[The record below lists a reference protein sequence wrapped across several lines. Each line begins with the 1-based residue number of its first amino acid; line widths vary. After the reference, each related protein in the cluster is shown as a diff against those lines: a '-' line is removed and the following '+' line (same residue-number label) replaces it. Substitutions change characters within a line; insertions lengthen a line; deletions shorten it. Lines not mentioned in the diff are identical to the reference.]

1 MDQKRRVGI
10 RRGSFLKLMEDN
22 LNITDFETLNQIF
35 DIMLEERKT
44 MDQVL
49 TPILK
54 NYVMNAPGVHGDYT
68 IGDLNHLIGEFQT
81 IVHDLQR
88 RKNQLIKNRL

>member
-22 LNITDFETLNQIF
+22 LNITDFKTLNQIF

-54 NYVMNAPGVHGDYT
+54 NYVMNIPGIRGDYKVE
-68 IGDLNHLIGEFQT
+68 DLNHLIGEF
-81 IVHDLQR
+81 
-88 RKNQLIKNRL
+88 